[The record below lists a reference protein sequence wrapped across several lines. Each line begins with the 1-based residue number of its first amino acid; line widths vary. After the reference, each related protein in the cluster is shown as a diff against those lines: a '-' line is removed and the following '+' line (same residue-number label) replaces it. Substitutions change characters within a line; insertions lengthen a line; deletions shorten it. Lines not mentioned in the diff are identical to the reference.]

1 MRIQIENNKS
11 ALNWRTQLIKEI
23 DMGGITFVMKFD
35 CVSVDVLIVQDFQ
48 EWKGSRSTSSRLR
61 LPETTVPPRRLIDS
75 EPSQHVKSTN
85 SSEFGAFSSVI
96 FFNKTPFQECLDRL
110 SLVAYFSHPFTL
122 NGFRATTVCFA
133 DPNFSYL
140 LVLPHH
146 EWFVVSNLEMM
157 PRSVRICSMSEF
169 HHDASIHEI
178 PVRPKMYPVTIADR
192 EEAAYCAPRIGFI
205 FSLMILV
212 IVCGCS
218 DMNLM
223 MPTMLKKM
231 EFKTAQGND
240 KGDSFEDDFNLD
252 QPKVVNPPFLGEY
265 VVVSGLNLVTLEG
278 VGLVSGLD
286 GTGGDPPPSQYRT
299 ELLKDMRRRDIEDPN
314 RIISSPSTALVI
326 VRAYLPPLVSPG
338 EKFDIEVR
346 LPEGSETTSL
356 NGGWLLECK
365 LTERAIVAG
374 KGVLEG
380 KARAKGSGPILVST
394 GEDSSSS
401 LLKRGHIVGGGVA
414 FENRDMYLFMR
425 NEFRSVR
432 NSTRVAQRIGVR
444 FFSYDSYGKREPL
457 AKAKTDQK
465 LVLKIHPAYK
475 DNFPR
480 YVQVIQNIAFRETEI
495 ERQVR
500 LERLE
505 KELLIPEKAEQ
516 AALQL
521 EAIGPD
527 AIPML
532 KNGLTADYFE
542 CRFHSAVALSYL
554 GEPAGLETLYIAA
567 RDVPA
572 FRVFALTAMT
582 VVEEGETFAYLRQLM
597 DEPLLETRYGAF
609 RGMTTIDENEPFAR
623 GELLNDQCKLHELKI
638 GGEPMIHLTHRQKA
652 EIVLFGDKLQFH
664 TPLALTAGPHIMVNS
679 APGSNEVVISKYRIG
694 EPDQRKVV
702 STDIADVIRAAAE
715 MGASYPDIAQMLV
728 QAERQLNLPGP
739 IGIDMLPEA
748 GRYYQRPDKPD
759 GNTPHQANSNGKKT
773 KVGRSNM
780 TPNPYTKI
788 SEENEEEATKPI
800 LSTETLEE
808 EIIED
813 PTATEIEPDA
823 DGEQEMKSAESSK
836 EPEPVERGSNPI
848 KRLKTFMKQKT
859 HGELV
864 YPEQEEE

>member
-1 MRIQIENNKS
+1 
-11 ALNWRTQLIKEI
+11 
-23 DMGGITFVMKFD
+23 
-35 CVSVDVLIVQDFQ
+35 
-48 EWKGSRSTSSRLR
+48 
-61 LPETTVPPRRLIDS
+61 
-75 EPSQHVKSTN
+75 
-85 SSEFGAFSSVI
+85 
-96 FFNKTPFQECLDRL
+96 
-110 SLVAYFSHPFTL
+110 
-122 NGFRATTVCFA
+122 
-133 DPNFSYL
+133 
-140 LVLPHH
+140 
-146 EWFVVSNLEMM
+146 
-157 PRSVRICSMSEF
+157 MSEF
-169 HHDASIHEI
+169 HHDSSIQETLDCQNLNSI
-178 PVRPKMYPVTIADR
+178 PISNR
-192 EEAAYCAPRIGFI
+192 EDATFCAPRIGFI

-231 EFKTAQGND
+231 EFKTAQGD
-240 KGDSFEDDFNLD
+240 KKGDSFEDDFNLD
-252 QPKVVNPPFLGEY
+252 QPKAINPPFLGEY

-299 ELLKDMRRRDIEDPN
+299 ELLKDMRRRDIEEPN

-338 EKFDIEVR
+338 EKFDVEIR
-346 LPEGSETTSL
+346 LPDGSETTSL
-356 NGGWLLECK
+356 NGGWLLECR

-380 KARAKGSGPILVST
+380 KARANASGPILVST

-432 NSTRVAQRIGVR
+432 NSTRVAERIGLR

-465 LVLKIHPAYK
+465 LVLQIHPAYK

-505 KELLIPEKAEQ
+505 KELLIPEKAQQ

-521 EAIGPD
+521 EAIGAE

-532 KNGLTADYFE
+532 KNGLKADYFE
-542 CRFHSAVALSYL
+542 TRFHSAVALSYL

-597 DEPLLETRYGAF
+597 DEPLLEVRYGAF

-638 GGEPMIHLTHRQKA
+638 GGSPMIHLTHRQKA
-652 EIVLFGDKLQFH
+652 EIVLFGDVLKFH

-679 APGSNEVVISKYRIG
+679 APGSNEVVVSRYRIG
-694 EPDQRKVV
+694 EADQRKVV
-702 STDIADVIRAAAE
+702 STNISDVIRAAAE
-715 MGASYPDIAQMLV
+715 MGASYPDMAQMLV
-728 QAERQLNLPGP
+728 QAERQKNLPGP

-748 GRYYQRPDKPD
+748 GRYYQRPDQPD
-759 GNTPHQANSNGKKT
+759 GEAPHQANNKGKKT

-780 TPNPYTKI
+780 APNPFTKI
-788 SEENEEEATKPI
+788 SSENEEEATKPI
-800 LSTETLEE
+800 LSTESLEE
-808 EIIED
+808 EVIED
-813 PTATEIEPDA
+813 PDATEIESEADA
-823 DGEQEMKSAESSK
+823 AEESEMSLGESSK
-836 EPEPVERGSNPI
+836 VPEPVERGSNPI
-848 KRLKTFMKQKT
+848 KRLKTFMKQKKN
-859 HGELV
+859 GELV

>member
-1 MRIQIENNKS
+1 
-11 ALNWRTQLIKEI
+11 
-23 DMGGITFVMKFD
+23 
-35 CVSVDVLIVQDFQ
+35 
-48 EWKGSRSTSSRLR
+48 
-61 LPETTVPPRRLIDS
+61 
-75 EPSQHVKSTN
+75 
-85 SSEFGAFSSVI
+85 
-96 FFNKTPFQECLDRL
+96 
-110 SLVAYFSHPFTL
+110 
-122 NGFRATTVCFA
+122 
-133 DPNFSYL
+133 
-140 LVLPHH
+140 
-146 EWFVVSNLEMM
+146 
-157 PRSVRICSMSEF
+157 MSEF
-169 HHDASIHEI
+169 HHDSSIHHI
-178 PVRPKMYPVTIADR
+178 PDCQNLNSITTSNPEDSAF
-192 EEAAYCAPRIGFI
+192 CAPRIGFI

-231 EFKTAQGND
+231 EFKSAKAD
-240 KGDSFEDDFNLD
+240 EKGDSFEDDFDLD
-252 QPKVVNPPFLGEY
+252 QPKVINPPFLGEY

-338 EKFDIEVR
+338 EKFDVEVR
-346 LPEGSETTSL
+346 LPDGSETTSL
-356 NGGWLLECK
+356 NGGWLLECR

-380 KARAKGSGPILVST
+380 KARANASGPILVST
-394 GEDSSSS
+394 GEDTSSS
-401 LLKRGHIVGGGVA
+401 LLKRGHIVGGGMA

-425 NEFRSVR
+425 NEYRSVR

-457 AKAKTDQK
+457 AQAKTDQK
-465 LVLKIHPAYK
+465 LVLQIHPSYK

-480 YVQVIQNIAFRETEI
+480 YVQVIQNIAFRETEV

-542 CRFHSAVALSYL
+542 SRFHSAVALAYL

-597 DEPLLETRYGAF
+597 DESQLETRYGAF

-638 GGEPMIHLTHRQKA
+638 GGDPMIHLTHRQKA
-652 EIVLFGDKLQFH
+652 EIVLFGDELKFS

-679 APGSNEVVISKYRIG
+679 APGSNEVVVSKYRIG

-702 STDIADVIRAAAE
+702 STNIADVIRTAAE

-748 GRYYQRPDKPD
+748 GRYYQRPDQPD
-759 GNTPHQANSNGKKT
+759 GDAPHQANNKGKKT
-773 KVGRSNM
+773 KVGNSNM

-788 SEENEEEATKPI
+788 TDENEEEATKPI
-800 LSTETLEE
+800 LSMESLEDE
-808 EIIED
+808 VIED
-813 PTATEIEPDA
+813 PNATEIEPDA
-823 DGEQEMKSAESSK
+823 EAAEESEMKSEKTSK
-836 EPEPVERGSNPI
+836 EPEPVKRGSNPI
-848 KRLKTFMKQKT
+848 KRLKTFMKQDT